1 MLSAQCSLSL
11 KLILLTALVNDLHQ
25 TVVAEEFQSW
35 HQRRPKST
43 VEHDFNGH
51 EVNGIQEV
59 NGKNNTTGLFIL

>member
-51 EVNGIQEV
+51 EVNGIRGV
-59 NGKNNTTGLFIL
+59 YGKSATADPFI